1 MDEESENNLYKETGR
16 KNESI
21 NSENEMNEI
30 QRENL
35 NLIQEGI
42 NQEINIEEE
51 KFNYI
56 NNKED
61 NIYKEPK
68 KYYENLSINNINFNI
83 PTKYKNNNDIK
94 IVNNYDLRIENNILN
109 NNSNKYSKYNDEL
122 KRYYFN
128 KEFSNLHINIE
139 EKFLERMKFDIY
151 RRQIKE
157 KKIDDFV
164 NKNKV
169 KIKEE
174 NKLKTFNHLIEDAQ
188 RRLKAQSNAEN
199 LKLQLSKDLI
209 SKDELKKYNK
219 NEWMN
224 IYQQRFQYFLDKVK
238 RKNIETKKYLDEE
251 KKKKEDEILKYIP
264 NKKASIEHIIEVS
277 EKMYE
282 EGKKRNIK
290 NKEKI
295 EKLNNLKINDI
306 CIKNK
311 IKKDDKLLNMNNKNN
326 NLLSNILNGKK
337 KINNKNNINEN
348 IKNRHTTSKI
358 NMKKENGK
366 KYKTEEKNNHSN
378 KYINL
383 NIDKEDIKD
392 YTYDLDKERKILLQM
407 METKKLPKDINN
419 KLNKLDDIYYSQK
432 IIKTEYNNKNK
443 ESDKIIDEFFMRQLI

>member
-1 MDEESENNLYKETGR
+1 MDEESDNNLYNETGR

-21 NSENEMNEI
+21 NSENEMNER

-35 NLIQEGI
+35 NFIQEGL
-42 NQEINIEEE
+42 NQEINLEDE
-51 KFNYI
+51 KLNDI
-56 NNKED
+56 NNKEE
-61 NIYKEPK
+61 NIYKERK

-83 PTKYKNNNDIK
+83 SKNFKNKNDEK
-94 IVNNYDLRIENNILN
+94 IVNNYDLRIDSNIIN

-139 EKFLERMKFDIY
+139 EKFLKRMKFDIY

-157 KKIDDFV
+157 KKIDEFV

-174 NKLKTFNHLIEDAQ
+174 YKLKTFNHLIEDAQ
-188 RRLKAQSNAEN
+188 RRLKAHSNAEN
-199 LKLQLSKDLI
+199 LKLQLSNDLI

-219 NEWMN
+219 KRWVN

-251 KKKKEDEILKYIP
+251 KKKKEEEILKFIP
-264 NKKASIEHIIEVS
+264 NKKASIEHIKEVS

-290 NKEKI
+290 YKEKI
-295 EKLNNLKINDI
+295 ENLNNLKINDI
-306 CIKNK
+306 NIKSKIKN
-311 IKKDDKLLNMNNKNN
+311 DDKLLNKKSNN
-326 NLLSNILNGKK
+326 NLLYNILKDKK
-337 KINNKNNINEN
+337 KVNNKNNIN
-348 IKNRHTTSKI
+348 TKI
-358 NMKKENGK
+358 
-366 KYKTEEKNNHSN
+366 KNNHSSSKIIKEKEDVQKFKTEKKN
-378 KYINL
+378 HSSFKSINIK
-383 NIDKEDIKD
+383 IDKEEMIDNN
-392 YTYDLDKERKILLQM
+392 YDLDKERQILLLM

-419 KLNKLDDIYYSQK
+419 KLNELNDIYYSQK

-443 ESDKIIDEFFMRQLI
+443 ESDKIIDEFFVRQLI

>member
-1 MDEESENNLYKETGR
+1 
-16 KNESI
+16 
-21 NSENEMNEI
+21 
-30 QRENL
+30 
-35 NLIQEGI
+35 
-42 NQEINIEEE
+42 
-51 KFNYI
+51 
-56 NNKED
+56 
-61 NIYKEPK
+61 
-68 KYYENLSINNINFNI
+68 
-83 PTKYKNNNDIK
+83 
-94 IVNNYDLRIENNILN
+94 
-109 NNSNKYSKYNDEL
+109 
-122 KRYYFN
+122 
-128 KEFSNLHINIE
+128 
-139 EKFLERMKFDIY
+139 
-151 RRQIKE
+151 
-157 KKIDDFV
+157 
-164 NKNKV
+164 
-169 KIKEE
+169 
-174 NKLKTFNHLIEDAQ
+174 
-188 RRLKAQSNAEN
+188 
-199 LKLQLSKDLI
+199 
-209 SKDELKKYNK
+209 
-219 NEWMN
+219 MN

-264 NKKASIEHIIEVS
+264 NKKASVEHIIEVS

-348 IKNRHTTSKI
+348 IKNNHSTSKI

-392 YTYDLDKERKILLQM
+392 YKYDLDKERKILLQM

>member
-1 MDEESENNLYKETGR
+1 MDEELENNLYKETGR

-209 SKDELKKYNK
+209 SKDELKKYNE

-264 NKKASIEHIIEVS
+264 NKKASVEHIIEVS

-337 KINNKNNINEN
+337 KINNKNNINDN
-348 IKNRHTTSKI
+348 IKNNHSTSKI

-392 YTYDLDKERKILLQM
+392 YKYDLDKERKILLQM

>member
-199 LKLQLSKDLI
+199 LKLQLSNNLI
-209 SKDELKKYNK
+209 SKDELKKYNE

-311 IKKDDKLLNMNNKNN
+311 I
-326 NLLSNILNGKK
+326 I
-337 KINNKNNINEN
+337 
-348 IKNRHTTSKI
+348 
-358 NMKKENGK
+358 
-366 KYKTEEKNNHSN
+366 
-378 KYINL
+378 
-383 NIDKEDIKD
+383 
-392 YTYDLDKERKILLQM
+392 
-407 METKKLPKDINN
+407 
-419 KLNKLDDIYYSQK
+419 
-432 IIKTEYNNKNK
+432 
-443 ESDKIIDEFFMRQLI
+443 

>member
-61 NIYKEPK
+61 NNYKEPK

-337 KINNKNNINEN
+337 KINNKNNINDN
-348 IKNRHTTSKI
+348 IKNSHSTSKI

-392 YTYDLDKERKILLQM
+392 YKYDLDKERKILLQM

>member
-174 NKLKTFNHLIEDAQ
+174 KISANYGLKNDNNIINNNANKYTKYNDELKRYYFSKEFSNLHINTEEKFLERMKFDIYKRQIKEKKLDDFINKNKVKIKEEKKVKTFNHLIEDAH
-188 RRLKAQSNAEN
+188 RRLKAQTHADN
-199 LKLQLSKDLI
+199 LNLQLSNDFI
-209 SKDELKKYNK
+209 SKDELKKYNE
-219 NEWMN
+219 NEWDY
-224 IYQQRFQYFLDKVK
+224 IYQQRFQNFLDKVK
-238 RKNIETKKYLDEE
+238 RKNIEIRKHYDEE
-251 KKKKEDEILKYIP
+251 KKKKEEEILKSIP
-264 NKKASIEHIIEVS
+264 NKKASIEHIKEVS
-277 EKMYE
+277 KKMYE
-282 EGKKRNIK
+282 DGKKRHIK
-290 NKEKI
+290 NQEKI

-306 CIKNK
+306 TIKNK
-311 IKKDDKLLNMNNKNN
+311 IKKE
-326 NLLSNILNGKK
+326 IG
-337 KINNKNNINEN
+337 
-348 IKNRHTTSKI
+348 RAHV
-358 NMKKENGK
+358 
-366 KYKTEEKNNHSN
+366 
-378 KYINL
+378 
-383 NIDKEDIKD
+383 
-392 YTYDLDKERKILLQM
+392 
-407 METKKLPKDINN
+407 
-419 KLNKLDDIYYSQK
+419 
-432 IIKTEYNNKNK
+432 
-443 ESDKIIDEFFMRQLI
+443 

>member
-1 MDEESENNLYKETGR
+1 
-16 KNESI
+16 
-21 NSENEMNEI
+21 
-30 QRENL
+30 
-35 NLIQEGI
+35 
-42 NQEINIEEE
+42 
-51 KFNYI
+51 
-56 NNKED
+56 
-61 NIYKEPK
+61 
-68 KYYENLSINNINFNI
+68 
-83 PTKYKNNNDIK
+83 
-94 IVNNYDLRIENNILN
+94 
-109 NNSNKYSKYNDEL
+109 
-122 KRYYFN
+122 
-128 KEFSNLHINIE
+128 
-139 EKFLERMKFDIY
+139 
-151 RRQIKE
+151 
-157 KKIDDFV
+157 
-164 NKNKV
+164 
-169 KIKEE
+169 
-174 NKLKTFNHLIEDAQ
+174 
-188 RRLKAQSNAEN
+188 
-199 LKLQLSKDLI
+199 
-209 SKDELKKYNK
+209 
-219 NEWMN
+219 MN

-348 IKNRHTTSKI
+348 IKNNHSTSKI

-366 KYKTEEKNNHSN
+366 NYKTEEKNNHSN

-392 YTYDLDKERKILLQM
+392 YKYDLDKERKILLQM

-443 ESDKIIDEFFMRQLI
+443 ESDIIIDEFFMRQLI

>member
-61 NIYKEPK
+61 NNYKEPK

-83 PTKYKNNNDIK
+83 PTKYKNKNDIK

-311 IKKDDKLLNMNNKNN
+311 IKKDGKLLNMNNKNN

-337 KINNKNNINEN
+337 KINNKNNINDN
-348 IKNRHTTSKI
+348 IKNNHSTSKI

-392 YTYDLDKERKILLQM
+392 YKYDLDKERKILLQM

-419 KLNKLDDIYYSQK
+419 KLNKFDDIYYSQK